1 MEEARAMLDALMGP
15 SRNQDQATKDTETPD
30 FADEKVC
37 KNFLVGF
44 CPHDWFTT
52 SRRKMPPCNKI
63 HSEVLRDTF
72 EAHPEVA
79 KYRRAFE
86 EQFLK
91 YLAKVTRECDMFI
104 GREKIKCRPKGSGG
118 VTTRMPPD
126 VQEKYDALQKEHQK
140 LVKGAEETADE
151 SLSRSEE
158 LTRQALEVEQE
169 LNDYQ
174 KRYRFEFP
182 GEEVCEVCG
191 VRYASQAADN
201 PDWHERASHLNGKM
215 HHGWLQI
222 RQKLQELKEKERLW
236 EREDYREEQKA
247 NGKAKKPKRG
257 KTTSSDRQRSKAKR
271 SRSRRNARH
280 KNRNSR
286 DPSEKKKKARRLQLH
301 SQAEERETALTARQE
316 MLQREHQKVWE
327 DLQQYRQK
335 HNDKERNLR
344 AFVRLAQDAFSM
356 VTELQESFVEQTRRY
371 QELSQRVRAQQQEM
385 QQDILEAE
393 QVAALSLQC
402 AGELKSVLGHARD
415 MSSAGEEQ
423 WKQDAHR
430 LQEQLH
436 NLHANHREAARTVR
450 EFRQADDARKQEE
463 DRRREEQ
470 AKQAEERKKTMM
482 ERHGLVTSPN
492 IIRQMAQAMVGIEV
506 DKIDQKN
513 RREKRKL
520 RVICDVK
527 TVRGIAV
534 NQVKL
539 QWSKAPYREW
549 SEKCSCDL
557 SQVMSLGY
565 AFAARATWL
574 FPDQVSPHH
583 CFSLQT
589 PARSFDFICFSDN
602 DVEALVLVIS
612 RLCTRI
618 RGWPL
623 HGGVSSHAKF
633 TAMKGWS
640 KVQAACRSNRNQ
652 PLSTYLREAAEKMPA
667 RPSQLPRVPSPDETD
682 EEEEEEEE
690 IDEDC
695 VVPLA
700 LFLCSLVSLLYC
712 PNEVTESRSLV
723 VRG

>member
-15 SRNQDQATKDTETPD
+15 SRNQASKDTETPD

-72 EAHPEVA
+72 EAHPEVV
-79 KYRRAFE
+79 KYRRTFE

-91 YLAKVTRECDMFI
+91 YLERVTRECDMFI

-140 LVKGAEETADE
+140 LVKEAEEKADE

-222 RQKLQELKEKERLW
+222 RQKLQQLKEKERLW
-236 EREDYREEQKA
+236 EREDYREEQEKA
-247 NGKAKKPKRG
+247 NGETLAEPKVRQAVEEETASTQLLCIKACKEYKEYKAQESEVQG
-257 KTTSSDRQRSKAKR
+257 TSVAKGLFYLI
-271 SRSRRNARH
+271 
-280 KNRNSR
+280 
-286 DPSEKKKKARRLQLH
+286 PRLQLH
-301 SQAEERETALTARQE
+301 SQAEERE

-356 VTELQESFVEQTRRY
+356 VTELQENFVEQTRRY
-371 QELSQRVRAQQQEM
+371 QELSQHVRAQQQEM

-470 AKQAEERKKTMM
+470 AKLAEERKKTMM

-506 DKIDQKN
+506 DKIVSNLVFCCTASCWDLRIRKDQKH
-513 RREKRKL
+513 RREKPDGVSACTVNKR
-520 RVICDVK
+520 K
-527 TVRGIAV
+527 TVDEMMMPITATGIAT

-623 HGGVSSHAKF
+623 HGGVSSHAKC
-633 TAMKGWS
+633 AMFG
-640 KVQAACRSNRNQ
+640 VF
-652 PLSTYLREAAEKMPA
+652 YVFV
-667 RPSQLPRVPSPDETD
+667 RV
-682 EEEEEEEE
+682 
-690 IDEDC
+690 DC
-695 VVPLA
+695 SLA
-700 LFLCSLVSLLYC
+700 LTCYAAVLTWYKQTC
-712 PNEVTESRSLV
+712 NGRSFCRDMQIQL
-723 VRG
+723 

>member
-1 MEEARAMLDALMGP
+1 MAELETLRHENDGLRAH
-15 SRNQDQATKDTETPD
+15 RETSQQ
-30 FADEKVC
+30 VMMQ
-37 KNFLVGF
+37 L
-44 CPHDWFTT
+44 
-52 SRRKMPPCNKI
+52 
-63 HSEVLRDTF
+63 HSEREQLHQ
-72 EAHPEVA
+72 AH
-79 KYRRAFE
+79 
-86 EQFLK
+86 
-91 YLAKVTRECDMFI
+91 I
-104 GREKIKCRPKGSGG
+104 
-118 VTTRMPPD
+118 
-126 VQEKYDALQKEHQK
+126 
-140 LVKGAEETADE
+140 
-151 SLSRSEE
+151 
-158 LTRQALEVEQE
+158 
-169 LNDYQ
+169 
-174 KRYRFEFP
+174 
-182 GEEVCEVCG
+182 
-191 VRYASQAADN
+191 
-201 PDWHERASHLNGKM
+201 
-215 HHGWLQI
+215 
-222 RQKLQELKEKERLW
+222 KLQEEHKQSSAERGRFQDLHSQ
-236 EREDYREEQKA
+236 EQEH
-247 NGKAKKPKRG
+247 
-257 KTTSSDRQRSKAKR
+257 RQRL
-271 SRSRRNARH
+271 
-280 KNRNSR
+280 
-286 DPSEKKKKARRLQLH
+286 ELQLH
-301 SQAEERETALTARQE
+301 SQAEERETALTAPQE

-690 IDEDC
+690 EIDEDEN
-695 VVPLA
+695 
-700 LFLCSLVSLLYC
+700 SK
-712 PNEVTESRSLV
+712 
-723 VRG
+723 

>member
-1 MEEARAMLDALMGP
+1 LSKQRDVISNELDA
-15 SRNQDQATKDTETPD
+15 
-30 FADEKVC
+30 
-37 KNFLVGF
+37 
-44 CPHDWFTT
+44 
-52 SRRKMPPCNKI
+52 
-63 HSEVLRDTF
+63 
-72 EAHPEVA
+72 
-79 KYRRAFE
+79 RRAE
-86 EQFLK
+86 IGNLK
-91 YLAKVTRECDMFI
+91 AQLA
-104 GREKIKCRPKGSGG
+104 
-118 VTTRMPPD
+118 
-126 VQEKYDALQKEHQK
+126 
-140 LVKGAEETADE
+140 
-151 SLSRSEE
+151 
-158 LTRQALEVEQE
+158 QAQ
-169 LNDYQ
+169 Q
-174 KRYRFEFP
+174 R
-182 GEEVCEVCG
+182 C
-191 VRYASQAADN
+191 AAF
-201 PDWHERASHLNGKM
+201 ERAGVPGANVDHVAENSDLRRRLSACMAELETLRHENDGLRAHRETSQQVM
-215 HHGWLQI
+215 MQLHSDREQLHQAHI
-222 RQKLQELKEKERLW
+222 KLQEEHKQSSAERGRFQDLHSQ
-236 EREDYREEQKA
+236 EQEH
-247 NGKAKKPKRG
+247 
-257 KTTSSDRQRSKAKR
+257 RQRL
-271 SRSRRNARH
+271 
-280 KNRNSR
+280 
-286 DPSEKKKKARRLQLH
+286 ELQLH
-301 SQAEERETALTARQE
+301 SQAEERETALSARQE

-356 VTELQESFVEQTRRY
+356 VTELQENFVEQTHRY
-371 QELSQRVRAQQQEM
+371 QELSQHVRAQQQEM
-385 QQDILEAE
+385 QKDILEAE

-430 LQEQLH
+430 LEEQLH

-470 AKQAEERKKTMM
+470 AKQAEERKKMMM

-520 RVICDVK
+520 KVICDVK
-527 TVRGIAV
+527 TVRGIAT

-640 KVQAACRSNRNQ
+640 KVQAACRANRNQ
-652 PLSTYLREAAEKMPA
+652 ALSTYLREAAEKMPA
-667 RPSQLPRVPSPDETD
+667 RQGPNQLPRVPSPDETD

-690 IDEDC
+690 EMDEDED
-695 VVPLA
+695 
-700 LFLCSLVSLLYC
+700 SK
-712 PNEVTESRSLV
+712 
-723 VRG
+723 